1 MTDDDDDAIRVVV
14 LRRHRLRGRLCRVGD
29 TLTID
34 RPDRV
39 RAAAHLVGLKIAK
52 PANSRTAT
60 DTALYLLMR
69 KLPAEAA

>member
-1 MTDDDDDAIRVVV
+1 MSDDEPIQVLM

-29 TLTID
+29 RLTID
-34 RPDRV
+34 GPDRI
-39 RAAAHLVGLKIAK
+39 RAAAHLVGLKLAR

-69 KLPAEAA
+69 KLPAEAAQ